1 MLFVIDFGFILSNV
15 MFYCVY
21 YDRDEEFIVSLVLFF
36 DVIYVNKKDILC
48 IFRVSDVYLGYLMY
62 IKGIFCIFRV
72 SDGLF

>member
-21 YDRDEEFIVSLVLFF
+21 YDSDEEFIVSLVLFF

-48 IFRVSDVYLGYLMY
+48 IFRVSD
-62 IKGIFCIFRV
+62 
-72 SDGLF
+72 GLF